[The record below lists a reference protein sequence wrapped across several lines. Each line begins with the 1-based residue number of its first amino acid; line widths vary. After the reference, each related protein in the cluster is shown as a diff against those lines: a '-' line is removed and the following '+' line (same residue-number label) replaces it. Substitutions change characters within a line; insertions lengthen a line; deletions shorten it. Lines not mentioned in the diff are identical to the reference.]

1 MNIITSRG
9 LRLGAGF
16 GAVGLLTITA
26 AIFALSMKAPARAA
40 LSCPSYL
47 KVSAAAT
54 CGLEYKRSV
63 GRASAMAWKIYEPS
77 PAGDDDGTY
86 RRELVMLEGQQ
97 LRFSAPVE
105 QLLEGAQDQEL
116 RAGALST
123 QALSEALGAPALLLT
138 NQQSGSGG
146 YLNMFL
152 IMDTPQ
158 QARVHTLAG
167 SRNLKA
173 MLVEGQLRFEDWDS
187 AWGELER
194 DYRPA
199 PGQSPKVIFA
209 LRGGELRAD
218 AQLMRTPAPTM
229 QTLQAMAAKATA
241 GELHQQLG
249 ALIYAGHQEVAWDYL
264 AWVGPKLGLDALQ
277 IKQRRLDIEE
287 VLNKSEHSALIKRLQ
302 AATTSPFVAEC
313 APYRRFKRTLELID
327 SRRVM
332 QAQLELE
339 QLAHEPMPCHCKLQT
354 EYSEDAPGHAL
365 YEIAGQLGLQLTL
378 VLEPEALK
386 RLGAL
391 EHRVNM
397 PPSAARE
404 VLDLYTDYP
413 LLNAEQRCEHMLKQL
428 GPGSDALLELSMPGL
443 GAWRDQ
449 PRRWLCPTLVPSHKP

>member
-16 GAVGLLTITA
+16 GAAGLLTITA
-26 AIFALSMKAPARAA
+26 ALLAISMKTPTKNAS
-40 LSCPSYL
+40 SCPSYL
-47 KVSAAAT
+47 KTSDAAT
-54 CGLEYKRSV
+54 CDLEHQRSV
-63 GRASAMAWKIYEPS
+63 GQASVMQWRIYEPS
-77 PAGDDDGTY
+77 PERADDGAY
-86 RRELVMLEGQQ
+86 RRELVVLEGQQ

-105 QLLEGAQDQEL
+105 RLVDGAQDQDM
-116 RAGALST
+116 RAGAISA

-146 YLNMFL
+146 YLDMFL

-167 SRNLKA
+167 SRDLKA
-173 MLVEGQLRFEDWDS
+173 MLVEGQLRFEDWDL

-194 DYRPA
+194 DYRPT
-199 PGQSPKVIFA
+199 PGQAPKVIFA

-229 QTLQAMAAKATA
+229 QTLQALASKATA
-241 GELHQQLG
+241 RELNQQLG
-249 ALIYAGHQEVAWDYL
+249 ALIYAGHKEIAWDYL

-277 IKQRRLDIEE
+277 IKQRRLEIEE

-313 APYRRFKRTLELID
+313 APYRRFKRALELID
-327 SRRVM
+327 SQRLM

-354 EYSEDAPGHAL
+354 KYSEDAPGHAL

-378 VLEPEALK
+378 VLEPKALE

-391 EHRVNM
+391 EQRVNM
-397 PPSAARE
+397 PPSAARD
-404 VLDLYTDYP
+404 VLDIYIDHPQLG
-413 LLNAEQRCEHMLKQL
+413 AELRCEHMLKKL
-428 GPGSDALLELSMPGL
+428 GPGSDELLELSMPGL

-449 PRRWLCPTLVPSHKP
+449 PRRWLCPTLPSQTP